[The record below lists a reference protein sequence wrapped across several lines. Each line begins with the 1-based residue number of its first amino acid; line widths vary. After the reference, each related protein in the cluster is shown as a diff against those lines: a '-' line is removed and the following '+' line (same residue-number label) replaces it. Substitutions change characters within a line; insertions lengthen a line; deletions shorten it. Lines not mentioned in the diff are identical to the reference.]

1 VRRVR
6 KIHWTTKTTDRKTVK
21 YGLGRLCPRE
31 ASRDVGTVCFEK
43 VNQQGL
49 RSCRGQVLLVG
60 SVGWASNADART
72 IYAPGPAPALFRC
85 LWYINFMSESDTNLD
100 DLTAPDD
107 QQEDASDFVQD
118 VRVAETQAVLA
129 ATDWTTQT
137 VLIQLTKGNIELN
150 PNFQRRDAW
159 RPARKSRFIESLILG
174 ISIPQLVLA
183 ERKNKKLIYSD

>member
-1 VRRVR
+1 
-6 KIHWTTKTTDRKTVK
+6 
-21 YGLGRLCPRE
+21 
-31 ASRDVGTVCFEK
+31 
-43 VNQQGL
+43 
-49 RSCRGQVLLVG
+49 
-60 SVGWASNADART
+60 
-72 IYAPGPAPALFRC
+72 
-85 LWYINFMSESDTNLD
+85 MSESDTNLD

-118 VRVAETQAVLA
+118 VRVAETQVVLA